1 MDSDKSIIGN
11 NEQITGNDSFKKT
24 VPVVE
29 EQLHIGKKIIET
41 GKVQISKTVTEH
53 EYLADMPVFKDE
65 VIVER
70 KTIQQYIDG
79 DAPGIRLD
87 GDTTIIPV
95 IKEVIVKRLILV
107 EEIYITKR
115 RTETTMPIHE
125 VLRKEEV
132 KITRTKIPATGEGQ

>member
-1 MDSDKSIIGN
+1 MDSNKSIIGN

-24 VPVVE
+24 VPIIE

-95 IKEVIVKRLILV
+95 IKEVIVKRLLLV

-115 RTETTMPIHE
+115 RTETTLPIHE

-132 KITRTKIPATGEGQ
+132 KITRTKIPATGEEQ